1 MPKRKRLQSAEYD
14 PDNEPSGPANPLP
27 PGKSTR
33 HATNTVSPGD
43 GSYGPSNSADNDR
56 SREKILSDAALI
68 QEVSKMAENKEKAEL
83 MILELM
89 RKYTFNLSR
98 LRELL
103 GRKAN

>member
-27 PGKSTR
+27 LRKSTR

-43 GSYGPSNSADNDR
+43 GSYKPSNSADNDR

>member
-1 MPKRKRLQSAEYD
+1 MTQTTSH
-14 PDNEPSGPANPLP
+14 PALP
-27 PGKSTR
+27 ILRQENLPVIMG
-33 HATNTVSPGD
+33 HQIQLIIN
-43 GSYGPSNSADNDR
+43 R

-68 QEVSKMAENKEKAEL
+68 QEVSNMAENKGKAEL